1 MIVSEEIINGI
12 LREIDVMYS
21 EGILKVDDADD
32 LQHSVSWIVGQ
43 SLNESNV
50 SFLIESLRAYKKFM
64 NSDAVTRIIN
74 LCRKTFG
81 SYM

>member
-1 MIVSEEIINGI
+1 MIVSEDLINGI

-21 EGILKVDDADD
+21 EGLLKIDDADD
-32 LQHSVSWIVGQ
+32 LSKSVGWINGK

-50 SFLIESLRAYKKFM
+50 SYVIECLRGYKKFM
-64 NSDAVTRIIN
+64 NAEAVTRIIN

>member
-1 MIVSEEIINGI
+1 MIVSEELINTI

-21 EGILKVDDADD
+21 EGTLKVDDADD
-32 LQHSVSWIVGQ
+32 LSKSVNWMIGQ
-43 SLNESNV
+43 SLNESNI
-50 SFLIESLRAYKKFM
+50 SYLIETLRGYKKVM
-64 NSDAVTRIIN
+64 NADAVTRIIN

>member
-1 MIVSEEIINGI
+1 MELISEIINGI

-32 LQHSVSWIVGQ
+32 LQHSVNWIVGQ

-50 SFLIESLRAYKKFM
+50 SFLIESFK
-64 NSDAVTRIIN
+64 SV
-74 LCRKTFG
+74 
-81 SYM
+81 

>member
-1 MIVSEEIINGI
+1 MIVSEELINTI

-21 EGILKVDDADD
+21 EGTLKIDDADD
-32 LQHSVSWIVGQ
+32 LSKAVSWINGK

-50 SFLIESLRAYKKFM
+50 SYVIECLRGYKKFM

>member
-1 MIVSEEIINGI
+1 MIVSEELINTI

-21 EGILKVDDADD
+21 EGILKIDDADD
-32 LQHSVSWIVGQ
+32 LSHAVSWIIGQ

-50 SFLIESLRAYKKFM
+50 SYVIESLRGYKKVM
-64 NSDAVTRIIN
+64 NADAVSRIIN
-74 LCRKTFG
+74 LCRKTLG